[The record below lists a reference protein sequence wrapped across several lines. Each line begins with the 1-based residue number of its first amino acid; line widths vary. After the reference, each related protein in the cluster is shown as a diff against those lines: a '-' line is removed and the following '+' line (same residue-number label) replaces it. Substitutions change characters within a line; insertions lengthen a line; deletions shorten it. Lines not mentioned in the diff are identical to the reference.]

1 MSKDRNVIDRYE
13 RAYEKDRLKEEALK
27 ENMTKSI
34 AAILKKN
41 PGPGGKAD
49 RISKEF
55 MESGR
60 SGSGTADRQNILDT
74 VSRGTG
80 MDEFNWG
87 SEVTGEYERDKYGS
101 DDDE

>member
-34 AAILKKN
+34 AAILKK
-41 PGPGGKAD
+41 GSAD
-49 RISKEF
+49 KVAKEF

-60 SGSGTADRQNILDT
+60 SGSGMADRQNILDT
-74 VSRGTG
+74 IARGTG

-87 SEVTGEYERDKYGS
+87 SEVTGESERDKYGS